1 MHLVGESPLVMVRND
16 QPPIFAVLIGSSEG
30 EVSGG
35 KPSLAL
41 EYLPCCTQQLI
52 GGMTDG
58 GASE

>member
-1 MHLVGESPLVMVRND
+1 MVRND